1 MKNQNLPQQA
11 QAKEDIG
18 ISLQADG
25 EAVKN
30 EGYYLM
36 ERNGYV
42 IVYLYDK
49 KSVFEYT
56 DIRMEDLPEE
66 LMQEIR
72 TGKYIETTEALY
84 GFLENYSS

>member
-1 MKNQNLPQQA
+1 MASTKIL
-11 QAKEDIG
+11 
-18 ISLQADG
+18 DG
-25 EAVKN
+25 KKA
-30 EGYYLM
+30 
-36 ERNGYV
+36 
-42 IVYLYDK
+42 IVSEIE